1 MAYRPWEI
9 LLGAAVLT
17 VAVVFAVFA
26 LRTTGTSLAQGAG
39 YPLYAT
45 FRSAEGVR
53 PGTEVRLA
61 GVKIG
66 TVTTLTLDPQSFRAQ
81 LAIAVNTGLD
91 LPSDSTIQVASEGLL
106 GGTFIEVLPG
116 GDLENLQP
124 GDTFQ
129 DTQSAVSLITL
140 LLRAFTGSDAST
152 AGDAP

>member
-1 MAYRPWEI
+1 MAYRAWEVA
-9 LLGAAVLT
+9 LGALVMAA
-17 VAVVFAVFA
+17 AVVFVAFA
-26 LRTTGTSLAQGAG
+26 LRTTGTVLTDAQG
-39 YPLYAT
+39 YTLYAS

-66 TVTTLTLDPQSFRAQ
+66 TVSSLTLDPLDFRAR
-81 LAIAVNTGLD
+81 LAITMDPSLE
-91 LPSDSTIQVASEGLL
+91 LPADSTIQVASEGIL
-106 GGTFIEVLPG
+106 GGTFVEILPG

-140 LLRAFTGSDAST
+140 LLRAVTGSDASE
-152 AGDAP
+152 DPAP